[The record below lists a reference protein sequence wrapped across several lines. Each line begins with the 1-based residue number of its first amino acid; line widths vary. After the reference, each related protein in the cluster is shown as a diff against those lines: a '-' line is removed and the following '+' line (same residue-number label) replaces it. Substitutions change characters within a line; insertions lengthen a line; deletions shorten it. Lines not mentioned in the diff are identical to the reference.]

1 MHVRLNTKTMTG
13 MAMLSALSVV
23 SLAIGIQFP
32 FPFTPSFMLYDVAD
46 VFLFLATFMYGPL
59 HGLTVTII
67 VSAIQAFLMGGSSW
81 AGFIMHVLA
90 TGSFCVVS
98 GYIYRWKHDI
108 KGAIIALSCGCLTW
122 MVVIIPANLLTHPLF
137 NGTPLQAVVS
147 MIPAILL
154 FNVIKAVGNSL
165 ITLLI
170 YKRMHSFFRYLG
182 VSERIKSDT
191 TNTTTYHTNGASETR
206 RIGEELGKKLKVGD
220 TVLLVGDL
228 GAGKTVFTSG
238 IAKGLGIDSDVL
250 SPTFNIL
257 KEYDNGRFCHFDM
270 YRIEDEEELK
280 NLGFEEYFGRDRI
293 CVVEWNKIQPIYGT
307 VYNVNI
313 ERLDDNMRKI
323 TIFKEVRK

>member
-1 MHVRLNTKTMTG
+1 MRARLNTKTITG

-59 HGLTVTII
+59 HGLAVTVI

-98 GYIYRWKHDI
+98 GYVYRWKHDF
-108 KGAIIALSCGCLTW
+108 KGAILALSCGCLTW
-122 MVVIIPANLLTHPLF
+122 MAVIIPANLLTHPLF
-137 NGTPLQAVVS
+137 NGTPVQAVVA

-165 ITLLI
+165 ITLLV
-170 YKRMHSFFRYLG
+170 YKRIHSFFRYLG
-182 VSERIKSDT
+182 VSDKDEKREKTFIYETNSADDT
-191 TNTTTYHTNGASETR
+191 R
-206 RIGEELGKKLKVGD
+206 KIGEMLAKKLKPGD

-228 GAGKTVFTSG
+228 GAGKTVLSSG
-238 IAKGLGIDSDVL
+238 ISKGLGIEQDVL

-257 KEYDNGRFCHFDM
+257 KEYDGGRFCHFDM
-270 YRIEDEEELK
+270 YRIED
-280 NLGFEEYFGRDRI
+280 
-293 CVVEWNKIQPIYGT
+293 
-307 VYNVNI
+307 
-313 ERLDDNMRKI
+313 
-323 TIFKEVRK
+323 

>member
-1 MHVRLNTKTMTG
+1 MRARLNTKTITG

-59 HGLTVTII
+59 HGLAVTVI

-98 GYIYRWKHDI
+98 GYVYRWKHDF
-108 KGAIIALSCGCLTW
+108 KGAILALSCGCLTW
-122 MVVIIPANLLTHPLF
+122 MAVIIPANLLTHPLF
-137 NGTPLQAVVS
+137 NGTPVQAVVA

-165 ITLLI
+165 ITLLV
-170 YKRMHSFFRYLG
+170 YKRIHSFFRYLG
-182 VSERIKSDT
+182 VSDKDEKREKTFIYETNSADDT
-191 TNTTTYHTNGASETR
+191 R
-206 RIGEELGKKLKVGD
+206 KIGEMLAKKLKPGD

-228 GAGKTVFTSG
+228 GAGKTVLSSG
-238 IAKGLGIDSDVL
+238 ISKGLGIEQDVL

-257 KEYDNGRFCHFDM
+257 KEYDGGRFCHFDM

-307 VYNVNI
+307 VYSVNV
-313 ERLDDNMRKI
+313 ERINDTARKI
-323 TIFKEVRK
+323 TIEKEVRK

>member
-1 MHVRLNTKTMTG
+1 MHARLNTKSLTG

-59 HGLTVTII
+59 QGLTCTVI

-81 AGFIMHVLA
+81 AGFVMHVLA

-98 GYIYRWKHDI
+98 GYIYRFKHNI
-108 KGAIIALSCGCLTW
+108 KGAIVALSCGCLTW
-122 MVVIIPANLLTHPLF
+122 MTVIIPANLLTHPLF
-137 NGTPLQAVVS
+137 NGTPVQAVVA

-165 ITLLI
+165 ITLLV
-170 YKRMHSFFRYLG
+170 YKRMHGFFRYLG
-182 VSERIKSDT
+182 VSEKEKSVALKSVVYETDT
-191 TNTTTYHTNGASETR
+191 ADETR
-206 RIGEELGKKLKVGD
+206 EIGETLGKRLKPGD

-238 IAKGLGIDSDVL
+238 IAKGLGIEQDIL

-257 KEYDNGRFCHFDM
+257 KEYDGGRFCHFDM
-270 YRIEDEEELK
+270 YRIEDDDELK
-280 NLGFEEYFGRDRI
+280 NLGFEEYFAKDRI
-293 CVVEWNKIQPIYGT
+293 CVVEWNRIEPIYGT
-307 VYNVNI
+307 VYSVNI
-313 ERLDDNMRKI
+313 ERTDDNARRI
-323 TIFKEVRK
+323 TVIKEVRK